1 MKMVRRQLLDV
12 PRELSIMCSLIV
24 RARPRRNNCSALISP
39 RSCSQE
45 TQRSLLCVIRQEIY
59 FLNSIEIIG
68 CNSVIWTVYSR
79 SRILR
84 LDQSFQSSLT
94 TSITSNTMQM
104 AWQLHLRI
112 SLLRSRLILCS
123 GMTVTSTW

>member
-1 MKMVRRQLLDV
+1 MMERKQLLDV
-12 PRELSIMCSLIV
+12 LRELSIMCSLIV
-24 RARPRRNNCSALISP
+24 RARPRRNNCSASILP

-45 TQRSLLCVIRQEIY
+45 TQRSLLCAIRQEIY
-59 FLNSIEIIG
+59 SLNSTEIIG
-68 CNSVIWTVYSR
+68 CNSVIWTEYSR

-112 SLLRSRLILCS
+112 SLSRSRLIHCS
-123 GMTVTSTW
+123 GMTATSTW